1 MSDNSNND
9 ESSSNNINVSIK
21 CSNADKAEMNIDKTI
36 SVLDL
41 KKLIEVKL
49 SVPSIQQRY
58 FFLFIIN
65 IFKIIC

>member
-58 FFLFIIN
+58 FFL
-65 IFKIIC
+65 